1 MSSSDSTDPMEAYK
15 KAMTK
20 GSEAQKDFIRQFSNI
35 QQDAMQ
41 NYFAV
46 LQSLTFHNAMFKT
59 TVQSGGRISIPE
71 AERQALNIEDGDL
84 VQVIV
89 VPIERRR
96 KGSLQM
102 EPGLWLSAC
111 KELQDDFIKHHRLF
125 DVWCV
130 TAVSYHYKLPF
141 WNFIIFSGVL

>member
-1 MSSSDSTDPMEAYK
+1 MEAFK
-15 KAMTK
+15 KAITK
-20 GSEAQKDFIRQFSNI
+20 GSDAQKDFIRQFSNI

-46 LQSLTFHNAMFKT
+46 LQSLTFNNAMFKT

-71 AERQALNIEDGDL
+71 AERQALKIEDGDL

-96 KGSLQM
+96 KGSMQ
-102 EPGLWLSAC
+102 
-111 KELQDDFIKHHRLF
+111 KE
-125 DVWCV
+125 
-130 TAVSYHYKLPF
+130 T
-141 WNFIIFSGVL
+141 

>member
-1 MSSSDSTDPMEAYK
+1 MRMSSSDSTDPMEAFK
-15 KAMTK
+15 KAISK
-20 GSEAQKDFIRQFSNI
+20 GSDAQKDFIRQFSNI

-46 LQSLTFHNAMFKT
+46 LQSLTFNNAMFKT

-96 KGSLQM
+96 KGSMQ
-102 EPGLWLSAC
+102 
-111 KELQDDFIKHHRLF
+111 KE
-125 DVWCV
+125 
-130 TAVSYHYKLPF
+130 T
-141 WNFIIFSGVL
+141 

>member
-1 MSSSDSTDPMEAYK
+1 MTSNDSTDPVEAFK
-15 KAMTK
+15 KAVEK
-20 GSEAQKDFIRQFSNI
+20 GSEAQKDFLKQFSNI
-35 QQDAMQ
+35 QQDTMQ

-46 LQSLTFHNAMFKT
+46 LRGLSYYNAMFKT

-96 KGSLQM
+96 K
-102 EPGLWLSAC
+102 
-111 KELQDDFIKHHRLF
+111 KE
-125 DVWCV
+125 
-130 TAVSYHYKLPF
+130 
-141 WNFIIFSGVL
+141 

>member
-1 MSSSDSTDPMEAYK
+1 MTSNDSTDPVDAFK
-15 KAMTK
+15 KAVEK
-20 GSEAQKDFIRQFSNI
+20 GSEAQKDFLRQFSSI
-35 QQDAMQ
+35 QQDTMQ

-46 LQSLTFHNAMFKT
+46 LRGLSYYNAMFKT

-96 KGSLQM
+96 K
-102 EPGLWLSAC
+102 
-111 KELQDDFIKHHRLF
+111 KD
-125 DVWCV
+125 
-130 TAVSYHYKLPF
+130 
-141 WNFIIFSGVL
+141 

>member
-1 MSSSDSTDPMEAYK
+1 MGMSSSDSTDPAEAFK
-15 KAMTK
+15 KAITK
-20 GSEAQKDFIRQFSNI
+20 GSEAQKDFIKQFSNI

-46 LQSLTFHNAMFKT
+46 LQSLTFNNAMFKT

-71 AERQALNIEDGDL
+71 AERQALKIEDGDL

-96 KGSLQM
+96 KGSMQ
-102 EPGLWLSAC
+102 
-111 KELQDDFIKHHRLF
+111 KE
-125 DVWCV
+125 
-130 TAVSYHYKLPF
+130 T
-141 WNFIIFSGVL
+141 

>member
-1 MSSSDSTDPMEAYK
+1 MN
-15 KAMTK
+15 
-20 GSEAQKDFIRQFSNI
+20 QFANI
-35 QQDAMQ
+35 QQDAVQ

-46 LQSLTFHNAMFKT
+46 LRGLSYYNAMFKT

-96 KGSLQM
+96 K
-102 EPGLWLSAC
+102 
-111 KELQDDFIKHHRLF
+111 KEE
-125 DVWCV
+125 
-130 TAVSYHYKLPF
+130 T
-141 WNFIIFSGVL
+141 

>member
-1 MSSSDSTDPMEAYK
+1 MSSSDSTDPMEAFK
-15 KAMTK
+15 KAITK
-20 GSEAQKDFIRQFSNI
+20 GSDAQKDFIRQFSNI

-46 LQSLTFHNAMFKT
+46 LQSLTFNNAMFKT

-71 AERQALNIEDGDL
+71 AERQALKIEDGDL

-96 KGSLQM
+96 KGSMQ
-102 EPGLWLSAC
+102 
-111 KELQDDFIKHHRLF
+111 KE
-125 DVWCV
+125 
-130 TAVSYHYKLPF
+130 T
-141 WNFIIFSGVL
+141 

>member
-1 MSSSDSTDPMEAYK
+1 MN
-15 KAMTK
+15 
-20 GSEAQKDFIRQFSNI
+20 QFSAI

-46 LQSLTFHNAMFKT
+46 LRGLSYYNAMFKT

-71 AERQALNIEDGDL
+71 AERQALSIEDGDL

-96 KGSLQM
+96 KT
-102 EPGLWLSAC
+102 
-111 KELQDDFIKHHRLF
+111 KE
-125 DVWCV
+125 
-130 TAVSYHYKLPF
+130 
-141 WNFIIFSGVL
+141 G

>member
-46 LQSLTFHNAMFKT
+46 LQSLTFNNAMFKT

-71 AERQALNIEDGDL
+71 AERQALKIEDGDL

-96 KGSLQM
+96 KGSMQ
-102 EPGLWLSAC
+102 
-111 KELQDDFIKHHRLF
+111 KE
-125 DVWCV
+125 
-130 TAVSYHYKLPF
+130 T
-141 WNFIIFSGVL
+141 